1 MINISNSNF
10 TVINDKINI
19 LNIRNIFVEKAK
31 KQCLVVVDE
40 YGEGFL
46 PILRGKW
53 CLSPEEL
60 ELLRLDKFSTL
71 QTEEIIISLH
81 PSQLRDPK
89 LVEVLNIDKT
99 FEEHFLSNILR
110 TSRSICEYFKDC
122 GNTLESS
129 KLSTVLGY
137 KPEVV
142 KGDID
147 NPSYYKESIDA
158 IKKKADKFICIK
170 NKKFNFS
177 LFEEQLNKREIE
189 LFSYDDVEHDSDKL
203 KDFIK
208 SDSGCLLTNYTL
220 ARGTECQS
228 LLNYQDGISSFSM
241 LRCTVNLV
249 ACIPQG
255 GVEVFSSGPGL
266 LIIHGSPG
274 DPTV

>member
-1 MINISNSNF
+1 LRNS
-10 TVINDKINI
+10 
-19 LNIRNIFVEKAK
+19 RN
-31 KQCLVVVDE
+31 
-40 YGEGFL
+40 
-46 PILRGKW
+46 
-53 CLSPEEL
+53 
-60 ELLRLDKFSTL
+60 
-71 QTEEIIISLH
+71 
-81 PSQLRDPK
+81 
-89 LVEVLNIDKT
+89 
-99 FEEHFLSNILR
+99 
-110 TSRSICEYFKDC
+110 ICEYFKDF
-122 GNTLESS
+122 GDTALDSS

-158 IKKKADKFICIK
+158 IKKKAGKFICIK